1 MNTEEFPEVKPL
13 SEGLKSKKKWNLWRL
28 EKGTQMPGL
37 QIRNNIDMFKKMQKA
52 LFGVRGDWGDKK
64 VKDDLRDTGHRFH
77 ESGGYAKEFLFY
89 ICFNKDLLE
98 C

>member
-1 MNTEEFPEVKPL
+1 MFSIMNTEEFPEVKPL

-52 LFGVRGDWGDKK
+52 LFGVGGWLRGQKGKRWP
-64 VKDDLRDTGHRFH
+64 
-77 ESGGYAKEFLFY
+77 
-89 ICFNKDLLE
+89 
-98 C
+98 